1 MKIKFMKYASF
12 MLIFA
17 LVLTGCSQES
27 VDLGQDLTVFDTN
40 QTSENDNTQ
49 DEDSIEPEAT
59 SDSSE
64 AKDSTAN
71 DETEVKDSSA
81 NDEDEDDSN
90 STSDS
95 SFDTEGYQLVD
106 SNSCSLSGERVANAK
121 VDIGYDSDYATRDY
135 YAYTNEYGQLV
146 YVEADEIIL
155 QNDDKEISGDD
166 RYCSDEAKV
175 PGVEESDLDEGH
187 VIADS
192 LGGASNAYNI
202 TPQGSQLNRYGTQ
215 ADIEEDIRSSGG
227 ATAFTAVIE
236 YPSTDTQI
244 PSTYTLS
251 YTVNGEAKSYTF
263 ENEYTPDGESEPI
276 NENTNTDEVETSS
289 NTNTDSNISYANCTE
304 VREAGASPIYEG
316 DPGYSR
322 KLDRDGDGVGCE

>member
-1 MKIKFMKYASF
+1 MKFKFMKYASF
-12 MLIFA
+12 MLIFV
-17 LVLTGCSQES
+17 LVLTGCSQQS
-27 VDLGQDLTVFDTN
+27 ANFKQNLTVGDASQTN
-40 QTSENDNTQ
+40 NNDNTQ
-49 DEDSIEPEAT
+49 GEESTELEASNDS
-59 SDSSE
+59 
-64 AKDSTAN
+64 N
-71 DETEVKDSSA
+71 QVKDNTA
-81 NDEDEDDSN
+81 TDATKDDNNSKSKSN
-90 STSDS
+90 
-95 SFDTEGYQLVD
+95 FDTDGYQLVD
-106 SNSCSLSGERVANAK
+106 SNSCSLSGVRVANAK

-135 YAYTNEYGQLV
+135 YAYTNEYGQLI

-155 QNDDKEISGDD
+155 QNDDQEISGDD
-166 RYCSDEAKV
+166 RYCLDEAKV

-227 ATAFTAVIE
+227 ATAFTAAIE
-236 YPSTDTQI
+236 YPSIDTQI

-251 YTVNGEAKSYTF
+251 YTVHGEAKSYTF
-263 ENEYTPDGESEPI
+263 ENEYSPDGESKPV
-276 NENTNTDEVETSS
+276 NESTRTGEVEPSS
-289 NTNTDSNISYANCTE
+289 NTNTGSNISYANCTE
-304 VREAGASPIYEG
+304 VRDDGASPIYEG

>member
-1 MKIKFMKYASF
+1 MKLKFMKYASF

-17 LVLTGCSQES
+17 LVLTGCSQDS
-27 VDLGQDLTVFDTN
+27 VDFEQDLTVFDTD

-49 DEDSIEPEAT
+49 DENSIESTEPEA
-59 SDSSE
+59 SSE
-64 AKDSTAN
+64 SSQAEDSTAN
-71 DETEVKDSSA
+71 I
-81 NDEDEDDSN
+81 EDEDDNN
-90 STSDS
+90 STSN
-95 SFDTEGYQLVD
+95 FDTDGYQLVD

-202 TPQGSQLNRYGTQ
+202 TPQGSQLNRYGMQ

-251 YTVNGEAKSYTF
+251 YTVNGETKSYTF

-276 NENTNTDEVETSS
+276 NENTNTDEVATSS

-316 DPGYSR
+316 DPGYSS